1 LKLET
6 LGIKEYLLNT
16 LNIIKNDKLFDDF
29 YLVGGTALSLQL
41 GHRVSD
47 DIDLFTNK
55 SMHREAIFDFLRINI
70 NKDIKIINNEGSIFQ

>member
-1 LKLET
+1 MKLET